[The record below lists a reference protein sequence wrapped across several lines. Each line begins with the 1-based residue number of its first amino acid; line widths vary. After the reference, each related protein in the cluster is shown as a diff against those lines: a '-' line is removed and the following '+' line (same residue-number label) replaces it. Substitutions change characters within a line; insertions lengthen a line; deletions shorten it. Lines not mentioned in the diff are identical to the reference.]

1 MTRATRRI
9 AVLAFAIGAVQAQS
23 SEQVLIKGIEE
34 FHSGQYRAALE
45 TLKHAVE
52 LSPADARAI
61 TFLALTRAATGDC
74 ARSVDELIL
83 QSKRISDPA
92 IRRLAG
98 LASLQC
104 LLARNDFKS
113 IFPILSDLLAEAPND
128 PDVLYEAAKVYNRA
142 WNEMVYEMF
151 QRTPASYRVN
161 QLSAEIFE
169 TQGRYREASAEYR
182 KAIEKNPKAV
192 NLHFRLGRAIL
203 LESHSPGALELAR
216 KEFEAELGLNPSDA
230 AAEYQVGQILV
241 AEQKPGE
248 AAPHYEKAVALS
260 PMFPEALVA
269 LGKLRATAGQ
279 YDDAI
284 RLLRQAIEAAP
295 AMEAAHYALM
305 MAYRDTGKTAEAAR
319 EKAELDK
326 LQKPPEGEFTDFL
339 KKLGEKAPK
348 Q

>member
-1 MTRATRRI
+1 MTRVTRLTAGI
-9 AVLAFAIGAVQAQS
+9 ILAGGILAAQNA
-23 SEQVLIKGIEE
+23 EQVLIKGVEE
-34 FHSGQYRAALE
+34 FHSGQYPAALD

-74 ARSVDELIL
+74 AHSLNELML
-83 QSKRISDPA
+83 QSRRIADPA
-92 IRRLAG
+92 VRRLAQ
-98 LASLQC
+98 LASIQC
-104 LLARNDFKS
+104 LLARNDYTT
-113 IFPILSDLLAEAPND
+113 IFPILSDLLAGAPND

-142 WNEMVYEMF
+142 WNAMVYEMF

-169 TQGRYREASAEYR
+169 TQGRYAEAAGEYR
-182 KAIEKNPKAV
+182 KAIEKNSKAV

-203 LESHSPGALELAR
+203 LESHSPEALESAR
-216 KEFEAELGLNPSDA
+216 KEFEAELALNPSDA
-230 AAEYQVGQILV
+230 AAEYQAGQILT
-241 AEQKPGE
+241 AQQKPSE
-248 AAPHYEKAVALS
+248 AAAHYERAVTLS
-260 PMFPEALVA
+260 PAFPEALTA
-269 LGKLRATAGQ
+269 LGKLRASAKQ

-284 RLLRQAIEAAP
+284 QLLQRAIQAAP

-305 MAYRDTGKTAEAAR
+305 MAYRDTDKAQEAAR

-348 Q
+348 P

>member
-1 MTRATRRI
+1 MTLGTNRI
-9 AVLAFAIGAVQAQS
+9 AVFVFAFGVLHAQN

-34 FHSGQYRAALE
+34 FHKGQYSTALD

-74 ARSVDELIL
+74 AHALDELIL

-92 IRRLAG
+92 VRRLAG
-98 LASLQC
+98 LASVQC

-113 IFPILSDLLAEAPND
+113 IFPILSDLLADAPND
-128 PDVLYEAAKVYNRA
+128 PDVLYEAAKVYNKA

-169 TQGRYREASAEYR
+169 TQSRYAEAGAEYR

-203 LESHSPGALELAR
+203 LESHSPEALELAR
-216 KEFEAELGLNPSDA
+216 REFEAELGLNPSDA
-230 AAEYQVGQILV
+230 AAEYQVAQILV
-241 AEQKPGE
+241 AEQKPAE
-248 AAPHYEKAVALS
+248 AGPHYEKAVALNQK
-260 PMFPEALVA
+260 FPEALVA
-269 LGKLRATAGQ
+269 LGKLRASTKQ

-284 RLLRQAIEAAP
+284 RLLQRAIEAAP

-305 MAYRDTGKTAEAAR
+305 MAYRDSGKTQDAAR

>member
-1 MTRATRRI
+1 MTPGTNRI
-9 AVLAFAIGAVQAQS
+9 AVFVFALGVLRAQN

-34 FHSGQYRAALE
+34 FHKGQYAAALD
-45 TLKHAVE
+45 TLQHAIE

-74 ARSVDELIL
+74 AHSVDELML

-92 IRRLAG
+92 VRRLAS
-98 LASLQC
+98 LASVQC

-113 IFPILSDLLAEAPND
+113 IFPILTDLLADAPSD
-128 PDVLYEAAKVYNRA
+128 SDVLYEAAKVYNKA

-169 TQGRYREASAEYR
+169 TQGRYGEASGEYR

-192 NLHFRLGRAIL
+192 NLHFRLGRTIL
-203 LESHSPGALELAR
+203 LESHSPESLELAR
-216 KEFEAELGLNPSDA
+216 KEFEAELALNPSDA
-230 AAEYQVGQILV
+230 AAEYQVGQIL
-241 AEQKPGE
+241 ATGQKPAD
-248 AAPHYEKAVALS
+248 AAAHYEKAVGLS
-260 PMFPEALVA
+260 PTFPEALVA
-269 LGKLRATAGQ
+269 LGKLRASAKQ
-279 YDDAI
+279 YEDAI
-284 RLLRQAIEAAP
+284 PLLQRAIKAAP

-305 MAYRDTGKTAEAAR
+305 MAYRDTGKTADAAR
-319 EKAELDK
+319 EKEELDK
-326 LQKPPEGEFTDFL
+326 LQKPPEGEFTNFL